1 MCWCIL
7 WLEAGGTPMTIK
19 ARRQSVSG
27 GTILHHAASL
37 AGAALFLLPFVWVI
51 SASLRQPGLPPPR
64 TIEWVPQPIVW
75 TNYLHIFQLVPL
87 GQYIVN
93 SLIVVALAVP
103 ITLVT
108 ASWAGFAMAQLHH
121 SLQRR
126 LVALAI
132 VVLML
137 PVTALWLTRYV
148 LFNYLLLIDTIWALI
163 APAFMGSSPFF
174 VLLFYWT
181 FRRVPQELY
190 ASARLDGAGVLRV
203 WSAIALPLAR
213 PTVIAVAVLTF
224 VLYWSDFIYPLLYL
238 KSERNY
244 TLPVGVQLLQQMDR
258 TNWPLLM
265 AASVVML
272 TPVVGM
278 FLAAQR
284 LFWPEG
290 RLAGIDGR

>member
-1 MCWCIL
+1 M
-7 WLEAGGTPMTIK
+7 PMTISTGS
-19 ARRQSVSG
+19 RSG
-27 GTILHHAASL
+27 WPRLILHHGVSL
-37 AGAALFLLPFVWVI
+37 AGAALFLLPFVWVV

-64 TIEWVPQPIVW
+64 SIEWLPQPIAW
-75 TNYLHIFQLVPL
+75 TNYLYIFQLVPL
-87 GQYIVN
+87 GQYVLN
-93 SLIVVALAVP
+93 SLVVVALAVP

-108 ASWAGFAMAQLHH
+108 SSWAGLAMAQVHEN
-121 SLQRR
+121 LQRR
-126 LVALAI
+126 LVGLAI
-132 VVLML
+132 TVMMV

-148 LFNYLLLIDTIWALI
+148 LFNYLLLIDTMWALV

-190 ASARLDGAGVLRV
+190 ASARLDGAGALRI
-203 WSAIALPLAR
+203 WASIALPLAR
-213 PTVIAVAVLTF
+213 PTVIAVGVLTF
-224 VLYWSDFIYPLLYL
+224 VLYWSDFINPLLYL
-238 KSERNY
+238 KSEQNY

-272 TPVVGM
+272 APVVVM
-278 FLAAQR
+278 FLATQR

-290 RLAGIDGR
+290 RLAGIEGH